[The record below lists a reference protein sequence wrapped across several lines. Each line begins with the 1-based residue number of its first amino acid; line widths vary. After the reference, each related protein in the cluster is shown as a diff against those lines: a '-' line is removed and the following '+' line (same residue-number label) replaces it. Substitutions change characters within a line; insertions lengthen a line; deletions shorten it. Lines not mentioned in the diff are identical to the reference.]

1 MERTLINKFSNYCL
15 LTLCIFFSPNH
26 VADEEINFGI
36 VVHGGAGVY
45 KDISS
50 ERAEAYKEGINKA
63 LSKGYEI
70 LKSGGNS
77 LEAVTAAVVVLED
90 LPQFNAGKGSVY
102 TSSETQEMDASLM
115 NGKNGFGGAVASVSK
130 VKNPI
135 LLAKAVMENTTHVML
150 VGQGA
155 EDFAKENGIEMVDP
169 SYFYSQK
176 NLDRVRKLKKDNKL
190 GTVGAVALDKK
201 GNLSSAT
208 STGGRSNKMPGRVG
222 DSPILGAGTWA
233 ENGLC
238 AVSGTGHGEYFMR
251 YLIAADVCKRMKYLK
266 IPLLESAN
274 KVIENLTNKGGA
286 GGIIAIDSEG
296 NIATPFNTIGMI
308 RGTLTNKKPRKIL
321 IYKDK

>member
-1 MERTLINKFSNYCL
+1 MERTLINKFSIYCL
-15 LTLCIFFSPNH
+15 LTICIFSSQIY

-45 KDISS
+45 KNISA
-50 ERAEAYKEGINKA
+50 ERTHAYKEGINKA

-70 LKSGGNS
+70 LQSGGPS

-115 NGKNGFGGAVASVSK
+115 NGENGFGGAVASVSK

-135 LLAKAVMENTTHVML
+135 LLAKAVMEKSTHVML

-155 EDFAKENGIEMVDP
+155 EDFAKDNGIKMVDP
-169 SYFYSQK
+169 SYFYSEK
-176 NLDRVRKLKKDNKL
+176 NLNRVRKLKKDNKL

-251 YLIAADVCKRMKYLK
+251 YLIAADVCIRMKYLK

-274 KVIENLTNKGGA
+274 KVIEKLTEKGGA
-286 GGIIAIDSEG
+286 GGIIAIDGKG

-308 RGTLTNKKPRKIL
+308 RGILTNKKPRKIL
-321 IYKDK
+321 IYQDK

>member
-1 MERTLINKFSNYCL
+1 MERTLINKFSIYCL
-15 LTLCIFFSPNH
+15 LTICIFSSQIH

-45 KDISS
+45 KNIST

-70 LKSGGNS
+70 LQLGGTS

-115 NGKNGFGGAVASVSK
+115 NGENGFGGAVASVSK

-135 LLAKAVMENTTHVML
+135 LLAKAVMEKSTHVML

-155 EDFAKENGIEMVDP
+155 EDFAKDNGIKMVDP
-169 SYFYSQK
+169 SYFYSEK
-176 NLDRVRKLKKDNKL
+176 NLNRVRKLKKDNKL

-251 YLIAADVCKRMKYLK
+251 HLTAANVCIRMKYLK

-274 KVIENLTNKGGA
+274 KVIEKLTEKGGA
-286 GGIIAIDSEG
+286 GGIIAIDSKG

-308 RGTLTNKKPRKIL
+308 RGILTNKKPRKIL
-321 IYKDK
+321 IYQDK

>member
-308 RGTLTNKKPRKIL
+308 RGILTNKKPRKIL